1 MTDQP
6 RLLKFYFDTH
16 ISKVIAVQ
24 LRKHGVDVV
33 RCEEVGLNEADDPHH
48 LAYATEHG
56 RVLVTHDADF
66 IELHDEWLN
75 SERAHTGIIRVNP
88 DFQGPPG
95 IGTIVK
101 RLLEYHELVEGGAAT
116 VSGDFE
122 NQLIFVS

>member
-1 MTDQP
+1 MEKESKPLQ
-6 RLLKFYFDTH
+6 FYFDTH

-33 RCEEVGLNEADDPHH
+33 RCEEVGLNEADDPDH
-48 LAYATEHG
+48 LAYAAEHR

-66 IELHDEWLN
+66 IDLHDEWLGLD
-75 SERAHTGIIRVNP
+75 RPHAGIIRIDP
-88 DFQGPPG
+88 DLQGPPG

-116 VSGDFE
+116 ASGDFE

>member
-1 MTDQP
+1 MEKESKPLQ
-6 RLLKFYFDTH
+6 FYFDTH
-16 ISKVIAVQ
+16 ISKVVAVQ
-24 LRKHGVDVV
+24 LRKRGVDVV
-33 RCEEVGLNEADDPHH
+33 RCEEVGLNEADDPDH
-48 LAYATEHG
+48 LVYATEHG

-75 SERAHTGIIRVNP
+75 SKRAHAGIVRVNP
-88 DFQGPPG
+88 DLQGPPG

-116 VSGDFE
+116 VSEDFE